1 MGTYAIR
8 KFLYGLAVMGGVI
21 LVVFVLFNIL
31 PGDPARMTM
40 GQRSDVQSL
49 DAVRKEFG
57 LDRSKPVQFFLYIND
72 LSPLSIHPNT
82 AENQEKYHYQ
92 QLFKLGKDVVVI
104 KVPYLRRSY
113 QTKRDVT
120 TILSETVPNTFILA
134 LTAMIFATGIGVF
147 LGVLSAVHKGTWI
160 DNAANSFAILGISAP
175 SFFAGIII
183 AWLFG
188 FLLAD
193 YTGLNMSGSL
203 YSYDPFK
210 GEVITWR
217 NLWLPMVTLGLR
229 PLAIIVQ
236 LTRSAMLDVLAQDYI
251 RTAKAKGLG
260 RKTIIYKHALKNA
273 LNPVITAISGWFAS
287 LLAGS
292 FFVEYIFGYN
302 GLGRT
307 TVTALEMSD
316 FPVVMGAILFIAFVF
331 VVMNIL
337 VDILYA
343 WEVKLSPSILLK
355 MAKLPLG
362 SWKAKPLK
370 TMIILKLVS

>member
-1 MGTYAIR
+1 MLQYIFK
-8 KFLYGLAVMGGVI
+8 KFLYGLAVMAGVI
-21 LVVFVLFNIL
+21 IVVFLLFNVL

-40 GQRSDVQSL
+40 GQRADVQSL
-49 DAVRKEFG
+49 EAVRKEFG
-57 LDRSKPVQFFLYIND
+57 LDRSKPMQFFLYLND
-72 LSPLSIHPNT
+72 LSPIGLHWKDQ
-82 AENQEKYHYQ
+82 QEKYN
-92 QLFKLGKDVVVI
+92 FVKLVGLGDNVVAL

-120 TILSETVPNTFILA
+120 TILAETVPNTFILA
-134 LTAMIFATGIGVF
+134 ATAMIFATIIGVF
-147 LGVLSAVHKGTWI
+147 LGILSAVNRDTWI
-160 DNAANSFAILGISAP
+160 DHAANSFAILGISAP

-188 FLLAD
+188 FVLSD

-203 YSYDPFK
+203 YSYDPFE
-210 GEVITWR
+210 GEIMTWK
-217 NLWLPMVTLGLR
+217 NLWLPMITLGLR

-251 RTAKAKGLG
+251 RTARAKGLG
-260 RKTIIYKHALKNA
+260 RNAIIYKHALKNA
-273 LNPVITAISGWFAS
+273 MNPVITAISGWFAS

-307 TVTALEMSD
+307 TVFALEMSD
-316 FPVVMGAILFIAFVF
+316 FPVVMGSILFIAFVF
-331 VVMNIL
+331 VVINIL

-343 WEVKLSPSILLK
+343 FVDPRVKL
-355 MAKLPLG
+355 A
-362 SWKAKPLK
+362 
-370 TMIILKLVS
+370 

>member
-1 MGTYAIR
+1 MIAYSIR
-8 KFLYGLAVMGGVI
+8 KLLYGFAVMAGVI

-31 PGDPARMTM
+31 PSDPARMTM

-49 DAVRKEFG
+49 EAVRKEFG
-57 LDRSKPVQFFLYIND
+57 LDRSKPIQFFLYIND
-72 LSPLSIHPNT
+72 LSPISIHPNT
-82 AENQEKYHYQ
+82 AENQEKYAYQ
-92 QLFKLGKDVVVI
+92 QLFKIGTDVVVVKI
-104 KVPYLRRSY
+104 PYLRRSY

-120 TILSETVPNTFILA
+120 AILSETVPNTFVLA
-134 LTAMIFATGIGVF
+134 LTAMIFATLIGVL
-147 LGVLSAVHKGTWI
+147 LGVVSAVNQGSWI

-188 FLLAD
+188 FVLAD

-210 GEVITWR
+210 GQIINVR
-217 NLWLPMVTLGLR
+217 NLWLPMITLGLR

-251 RTAKAKGLG
+251 RTARAKGLG
-260 RKTIIYKHALKNA
+260 RYAIIYKHALKNA

-316 FPVVMGAILFIAFVF
+316 FPVVMGSILFIAFVF
-331 VVMNIL
+331 VVVNIL
-337 VDILYA
+337 VDLLYA
-343 WEVKLSPSILLK
+343 WVDPRVKLS
-355 MAKLPLG
+355 
-362 SWKAKPLK
+362 
-370 TMIILKLVS
+370 

>member
-1 MGTYAIR
+1 MGAYILR
-8 KFLYGLAVMGGVI
+8 KFLYGLAVMAGVI

-72 LSPLSIHPNT
+72 LSPLSIHPST
-82 AENQEKYHYQ
+82 DENQEKYHYQ
-92 QLFKLGKDVVVI
+92 ALFTIGKEVVVL
-104 KVPYLRRSY
+104 KKPYLRRSY

-120 TILSETVPNTFILA
+120 TILSETVPNTFVLA
-134 LTAMIFATGIGVF
+134 LTAMVFATLIGVF
-147 LGVLSAVHKGTWI
+147 LGVLSAVNKGTWI

-188 FLLAD
+188 FVLAD

-203 YSYDPFK
+203 YSYDPFE

-217 NLWLPMVTLGLR
+217 NLWLPMITLGLR

-260 RKTIIYKHALKNA
+260 KNAIIYKHALKNA

-343 WEVKLSPSILLK
+343 WVDPRVKL
-355 MAKLPLG
+355 
-362 SWKAKPLK
+362 
-370 TMIILKLVS
+370 V

>member
-1 MGTYAIR
+1 MGLYAIR
-8 KFLYGLAVMGGVI
+8 KFLYGLAVMAGVI
-21 LVVFVLFNIL
+21 LVVFMLFNIL
-31 PGDPARMTM
+31 PGDPARMTL

-57 LDRSKPVQFFLYIND
+57 LDRSKPVQFFLYVND
-72 LSPLSIHPNT
+72 LSPISIHPFT
-82 AENQEKYHYQ
+82 VENQEKYHYQ
-92 QLFKLGKDVVVI
+92 KLFRVGKDVVVI
-104 KVPYLRRSY
+104 KFPYLRRSY

-120 TILSETVPNTFILA
+120 TILSETVPNTFVLA
-134 LTAMIFATGIGVF
+134 LTAMIFSTCIGVF
-147 LGVLSAVHKGTWI
+147 LGVLSAVNKGTWI

-210 GEVITWR
+210 GEIITWR
-217 NLWLPMVTLGLR
+217 NLWLPMITLGLR

-260 RKTIIYKHALKNA
+260 RNAIIYKHALKNA
-273 LNPVITAISGWFAS
+273 LNPVVTAISGWFAS

-343 WEVKLSPSILLK
+343 WIDPRVKL
-355 MAKLPLG
+355 
-362 SWKAKPLK
+362 
-370 TMIILKLVS
+370 V

>member
-1 MGTYAIR
+1 MIAYALK
-8 KFLYGLAVMGGVI
+8 KFLYGLAVMAGVI
-21 LVVFVLFNIL
+21 AVVFVLFNVL

-49 DAVRKEFG
+49 EAVRKEFG
-57 LDRSKPVQFFLYIND
+57 LDRSKPVQFLLYLND
-72 LSPLSIHPNT
+72 ILPISMHSNT
-82 AENQEKYHYQ
+82 IENQEKYHYHPI
-92 QLFKLGKDVVVI
+92 FKINNDVMVL
-104 KVPYLRRSY
+104 KTPYLRRSY
-113 QTKRDVT
+113 QSKRDVT
-120 TILSETVPNTFILA
+120 SILSETVPNTFILA
-134 LTAMIFATGIGVF
+134 LSAMFFATVIGVF
-147 LGVLSAVHKGTWI
+147 LGVISAVNQGTWI
-160 DNAANSFAILGISAP
+160 DHLANSFAILGISAP

-188 FLLAD
+188 FVLAD

-203 YSYDPFK
+203 YSYDPFE
-210 GEVITWR
+210 GEIITWK

-251 RTAKAKGLG
+251 RTAKAKGLS
-260 RKTIIYKHALKNA
+260 RNAIIYKHALKNA

-331 VVMNIL
+331 VVINIL
-337 VDILYA
+337 VDLLYA
-343 WEVKLSPSILLK
+343 WVDPRIKLS
-355 MAKLPLG
+355 
-362 SWKAKPLK
+362 
-370 TMIILKLVS
+370 

>member
-1 MGTYAIR
+1 MGLYALR
-8 KFLYGLAVMGGVI
+8 KLVYGLFVMAGVI
-21 LVVFVLFNIL
+21 FIVFVLFNIL

-49 DAVRKEFG
+49 EAVRKEFG

-72 LSPLSIHPNT
+72 LSPISIHPNT
-82 AENQEKYHYQ
+82 VESQEKYHYQ
-92 QLFKLGKDVVVI
+92 KLFVVGKDAVVI
-104 KVPYLRRSY
+104 KIPYLRRSY

-120 TILSETVPNTFILA
+120 KILSETVPNTFVLA
-134 LTAMIFATGIGVF
+134 LTAMIFATIIGVF
-147 LGVLSAVHKGTWI
+147 LGVISAVNKGTWI

-188 FLLAD
+188 FVLAD

-210 GEVITWR
+210 GEIITWR
-217 NLWLPMVTLGLR
+217 NLWLPMITLGLR

-251 RTAKAKGLG
+251 RTAKAKGLSSN
-260 RKTIIYKHALKNA
+260 TIIYKHALKNA

-316 FPVVMGAILFIAFVF
+316 FPVVMGSILFIAFVF
-331 VVMNIL
+331 VIVNIL
-337 VDILYA
+337 VDLLYA
-343 WEVKLSPSILLK
+343 WVDPRVKL
-355 MAKLPLG
+355 A
-362 SWKAKPLK
+362 
-370 TMIILKLVS
+370 

>member
-1 MGTYAIR
+1 MGTYALKKI
-8 KFLYGLAVMGGVI
+8 LYGFAVMAGVI

-31 PGDPARMTM
+31 PGDPARMTL

-57 LDRSKPVQFFLYIND
+57 LDRSKPVQFFLYLND
-72 LSPLSIHPNT
+72 LSPLSIHPNLK
-82 AENQEKYHYQ
+82 ENEDKYGYQ
-92 QLFKLGKDVVVI
+92 KLIAIGDDALVI
-104 KVPYLRRSY
+104 KTPYLRRSY

-120 TILSETVPNTFILA
+120 AILSETVPNTFVLA
-134 LTAMIFATGIGVF
+134 LTAMIFATIIGVF
-147 LGVLSAVHKGTWI
+147 LGVVSAVKQGTWI

-188 FLLAD
+188 FVLAD

-203 YSYDPFK
+203 YSYDPFE
-210 GEVITWR
+210 GEIITWK
-217 NLWLPMVTLGLR
+217 NLWLPMITLGLR

-251 RTAKAKGLG
+251 RTARAKGLS
-260 RKTIIYKHALKNA
+260 RNAIIYKHALKNT

-316 FPVVMGAILFIAFVF
+316 FPVVMGSILFIAFVF
-331 VVMNIL
+331 VVVNIL
-337 VDILYA
+337 VDLMYA
-343 WEVKLSPSILLK
+343 WVDPRVKLS
-355 MAKLPLG
+355 
-362 SWKAKPLK
+362 
-370 TMIILKLVS
+370 

>member
-1 MGTYAIR
+1 MLQYAL
-8 KFLYGLAVMGGVI
+8 KKLLYGFAVMAGVVV
-21 LVVFVLFNIL
+21 VVFLLFNIL
-31 PGDPARMTM
+31 PGDPARMTL

-49 DAVRKEFG
+49 EAVRKEFG
-57 LDRSKPVQFFLYIND
+57 LDRSRPVQFLLYMND
-72 LSPLSIHPNT
+72 LSPLALHENN
-82 AENQEKYHYQ
+82 AEAAEKYYYVR
-92 QLFKLGKDVVVI
+92 LIPLGADALVLKW
-104 KVPYLRRSY
+104 PYLRRSY

-120 TILSETVPNTFILA
+120 TILAETVPNTFVLA
-134 LTAMIFATGIGVF
+134 FTAIIFATLIGVF
-147 LGVLSAVHKGTWI
+147 LGVLSAVNKDTWI
-160 DNAANSFAILGISAP
+160 DKSANAFAILGISAP

-188 FLLAD
+188 FVLSD
-193 YTGLNMSGSL
+193 YTGLSMSGSL
-203 YSYDPFK
+203 YSYDPFE
-210 GEVITWR
+210 GEVMTWK

-251 RTAKAKGLG
+251 RTARAKGLS
-260 RKTIIYKHALKNA
+260 RNAIIYKHALRNA

-331 VVMNIL
+331 VIINIL
-337 VDILYA
+337 VDVLYA
-343 WEVKLSPSILLK
+343 FVDPRVKL
-355 MAKLPLG
+355 A
-362 SWKAKPLK
+362 
-370 TMIILKLVS
+370 

>member
-1 MGTYAIR
+1 MGAYVLK
-8 KFLYGLAVMGGVI
+8 KFLYGLAVMAGVI

-72 LSPLSIHPNT
+72 LSPISIHPST
-82 AENQEKYHYQ
+82 VENQEKYHYQ
-92 QLFKLGKDVVVI
+92 QLFKIGKDVVVI
-104 KVPYLRRSY
+104 KAPYLRRSY

-120 TILSETVPNTFILA
+120 TILSETVPNTFVLA
-134 LTAMIFATGIGVF
+134 LTAMIFATMIGVF

-188 FLLAD
+188 FVLAD

-217 NLWLPMVTLGLR
+217 NLWLPMITLGLR

-260 RKTIIYKHALKNA
+260 RNAIIYKHALKNA

-343 WEVKLSPSILLK
+343 WVDPRVKL
-355 MAKLPLG
+355 A
-362 SWKAKPLK
+362 
-370 TMIILKLVS
+370 

>member
-1 MGTYAIR
+1 MGAYVLK
-8 KFLYGLAVMGGVI
+8 KFLYGLAVMAGVI

-57 LDRSKPVQFFLYIND
+57 LDRSKPVQFFLYMND
-72 LSPLSIHPNT
+72 LSPISVHPAT
-82 AENQEKYHYQ
+82 PENQEKYHYQ
-92 QLFKLGKDVVVI
+92 QLFKIGKEVVVI
-104 KVPYLRRSY
+104 KQPYLRRSY

-120 TILSETVPNTFILA
+120 TILSETVPNTFVLA
-134 LTAMIFATGIGVF
+134 LTAMMFATVIGIF
-147 LGVLSAVHKGTWI
+147 LGVLSAVNKGTWI
-160 DNAANSFAILGISAP
+160 DNTANSFAILGISAP

-188 FLLAD
+188 FVLAD

-210 GEVITWR
+210 GEVITWK

-260 RKTIIYKHALKNA
+260 KNAIIYKHALKNA

-343 WEVKLSPSILLK
+343 WVDPRVKL
-355 MAKLPLG
+355 A
-362 SWKAKPLK
+362 
-370 TMIILKLVS
+370 